1 MSLVIATLLCTQQDF
16 TLVIATLLCTQ
27 QHFTC
32 NCYIAMYST
41 RFHLYLLHCYV
52 LHKWSLV
59 IATLLCT
66 QQDLLDEAI
75 YSYNLYCITL
85 AINQLSD
92 RNFYTRF
99 RTRFFGAPEFTPC
112 FSAFRVALSLVF
124 VVPFL
129 LAIVLSVLLRLT
141 ASHYPFGWLV
151 WFMVFNATYNNISLV
166 LVESTTPIHFIP
178 VLATSLC

>member
-1 MSLVIATLLCTQQDF
+1 MSLVFAI
-16 TLVIATLLCTQ
+16 
-27 QHFTC
+27 
-32 NCYIAMYST
+32 
-41 RFHLYLLHCYV
+41 
-52 LHKWSLV
+52 
-59 IATLLCT
+59 LLCT

-85 AINQLSD
+85 AINKLSD
-92 RNFYTRF
+92 RNFYTVGF
-99 RTRFFGAPEFTPC
+99 VLDFLEHPSSPPV

-151 WFMVFNATYNNISLV
+151 WFMVFNATFNNISLV

>member
-1 MSLVIATLLCTQQDF
+1 MSLVFAI
-16 TLVIATLLCTQ
+16 
-27 QHFTC
+27 
-32 NCYIAMYST
+32 
-41 RFHLYLLHCYV
+41 
-52 LHKWSLV
+52 
-59 IATLLCT
+59 LLCT

-85 AINQLSD
+85 AINKLSD
-92 RNFYTRF
+92 RNFYTVGF
-99 RTRFFGAPEFTPC
+99 VLDFLEHPNSPPV

-141 ASHYPFGWLV
+141 ASHYSFGWLV
-151 WFMVFNATYNNISLV
+151 WFMVFNATFNNISLV